1 MISLSKITL
10 APWIQKAT
18 ALIGVSRRVGGNQFR
33 HAMATMAIIL
43 DYKIVDPIIL
53 KASVIH
59 DLVEDFPNVN
69 IQNLMDIDSDGPQ
82 VMDLV
87 MEVTRDPN
95 ESKEAYLQRIR
106 DRGSRQ
112 AKILKSA
119 DRISNLVDL
128 HLSVYD
134 PEKYQRY
141 INQTISYIL
150 PMAREVNKDMAH
162 EIIDLINIRSRKLGL
177 PEVEEIINI

>member
-1 MISLSKITL
+1 
-10 APWIQKAT
+10 
-18 ALIGVSRRVGGNQFR
+18 
-33 HAMATMAIIL
+33 
-43 DYKIVDPIIL
+43 
-53 KASVIH
+53 
-59 DLVEDFPNVN
+59 
-69 IQNLMDIDSDGPQ
+69 MDIDSDGPQ